1 MSNEKNNGGTAFPV
15 NGNDLES
22 ANDIIQDGNGGM
34 TLRDYFAA
42 KAMQAAWTGDDTSY
56 PGPSLTDKAAMAKAV
71 NEWRAEAQAKIAEWS
86 YAMADA
92 MLKAREQ

>member
-1 MSNEKNNGGTAFPV
+1 MSTEKKTGGPAFPTD
-15 NGNDLES
+15 NEHQTGPHTYHSE
-22 ANDIIQDGNGGM
+22 GM
-34 TLRDYFAA
+34 SLRDYFAA
-42 KAMQAAWTGDDTSY
+42 KAMQAAWTGDDTVY

-92 MLKAREQ
+92 MLNAREQ